1 MDNARTNNCGKVCYL
16 LPDLRARIGSRHATG
31 DRGAVVGHR
40 PLPLPVMRLTIDI
53 IDQASGTM
61 LDQQQSLA
69 DLTAAW
75 IMTVADRIMMSRPTC
90 V

>member
-1 MDNARTNNCGKVCYL
+1 
-16 LPDLRARIGSRHATG
+16 
-31 DRGAVVGHR
+31 
-40 PLPLPVMRLTIDI
+40 MRLTIDI